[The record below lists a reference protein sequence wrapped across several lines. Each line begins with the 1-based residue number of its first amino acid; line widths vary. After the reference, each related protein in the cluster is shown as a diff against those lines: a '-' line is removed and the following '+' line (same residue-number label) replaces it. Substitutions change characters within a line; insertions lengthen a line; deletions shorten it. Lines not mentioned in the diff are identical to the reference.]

1 VFDLWAGIADDPS
14 MDAFIVISF
23 LVLLAILAPR
33 FGVDSRRLY

>member
-1 VFDLWAGIADDPS
+1 